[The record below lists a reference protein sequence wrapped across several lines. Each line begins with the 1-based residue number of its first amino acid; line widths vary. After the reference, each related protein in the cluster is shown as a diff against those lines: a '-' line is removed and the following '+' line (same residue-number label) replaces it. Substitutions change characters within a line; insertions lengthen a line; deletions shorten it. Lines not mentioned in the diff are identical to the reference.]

1 MYKRSLNGFENDAGA
16 LFVSIY
22 CSFVITPLTQLL
34 LVSNLLRRITSRHH
48 HSITPRFLSFVK
60 KFIPRFKGR
69 RTGENDGSVDALARA
84 AYGERM

>member
-22 CSFVITPLTQLL
+22 CSFVITPLTQLQ

-60 KFIPRFKGR
+60 NSYLGLKVGARV
-69 RTGENDGSVDALARA
+69 RTMGLWTL
-84 AYGERM
+84 